1 MSVEQVNNFRDGIA
15 NFSCNGVTFSAL
27 MSNYEQAV
35 NDLEVGNNEFKSQL
49 IQDTRSFIQEN
60 IRDYIERGRI
70 MSGNFTEWLEEEAAG
85 VIQVNNAGG
94 NNGSELWDLHFAPL
108 VDIYDSLIE
117 CVDNYYNTEWAA
129 NNNNNNNNA
138 AGGGRRNMRGN
149 RRNKRSTRNRRNKRN
164 SRRNMRR
171 NSRRNMR
178 R

>member
-15 NFSCNGVTFSAL
+15 HFSCNGVTFSTL
-27 MSNYEQAV
+27 MTNYEQAV

-49 IQDTRSFIQEN
+49 IQGTRSFINEN
-60 IRDYIERGRI
+60 IKDYVARGRI
-70 MSGNFTEWLEEEAAG
+70 TSGNFTAWLEEEAAEI
-85 VIQVNNAGG
+85 IQVNNAGG

-108 VDIYDSLIE
+108 VDIYDSIIE

-129 NNNNNNNNA
+129 NNNNNNNSNA
-138 AGGGRRNMRGN
+138 AGGGRRNMR
-149 RRNKRSTRNRRNKRN
+149 RSTRNRRNKRSTRN

>member
-15 NFSCNGVTFSAL
+15 HFSCNGVTFSTL

-35 NDLEVGNNEFKSQL
+35 NDLEVGNDEFKSQL
-49 IQDTRSFIQEN
+49 IQDTKSFIHEN
-60 IRDYIERGRI
+60 IKDYVEHGRI
-70 MSGNFTEWLEEEAAG
+70 TSGNFTEWLEEEAAD

-129 NNNNNNNNA
+129 NNNNNNA

-149 RRNKRSTRNRRNKRN
+149 RRNKRSTRNRRNRSN